1 MQPDDKSRLTGTL
14 WVLGAVVAWGAYF
27 PYAKLVLQKIS
38 PSSFLIIRLG
48 VGAATLYLLNLFLK
62 KSLRIRRADWLF
74 VIVAGTIGIVVHQL
88 IQLTGLKV
96 TSATNTG
103 WILTLNPPV
112 AGILGWLILKEK
124 VGVQKVIGLVIA
136 MLGVGLLVSK
146 GHLSQL
152 SLLQNWGDTLALIS
166 IGTWAIYSIMLKS
179 RLTTYE
185 PLAIAAYHMLLGF
198 VFFSII
204 GGASFIREAGSM
216 SAIDWA
222 IAVAIGIF
230 PSGLA
235 YYWWTSGLRRLSVI
249 DISMFL
255 FIEAIVA
262 SFMGWAVLGESFTAL
277 MVLATAVIIFGVWFA
292 ETRRFDRRADTRTA

>member
-1 MQPDDKSRLTGTL
+1 MQPEDKSRLTGTL

-27 PYAKLVLQKIS
+27 PYAKLVLQKVS

-48 VGAATLYLLNLFLK
+48 VGAATLYLLNVFLK
-62 KSLRIRRADWLF
+62 KSLRIRRSDWLF
-74 VIVAGTIGIVVHQL
+74 VIAAGAIGIIAHQL

-112 AGILGWLILKEK
+112 AGILGWLILKER
-124 VGVQKVIGLVIA
+124 VGIQKIIGLVIA
-136 MLGVGLLVSK
+136 MFGVALLVSK
-146 GHLSQL
+146 GHPSQL

-166 IGTWAIYSIMLKS
+166 IGTWAVYSIMLKS
-179 RLTTYE
+179 RLTSYE
-185 PLAIAAYHMLLGF
+185 PLAISAFHMLLGF
-198 VFFSII
+198 VFFAVV
-204 GGASFIREAGSM
+204 GGTQFAREAGSM
-216 SAIDWA
+216 TVTEWVIA
-222 IAVAIGIF
+222 IAIGVL

-235 YYWWTSGLRRLSVI
+235 YYWWTAGLRRLSVI

-262 SFMGWAVLGESFTAL
+262 SLAGWAVLGESFTAL
-277 MVLATAVIIFGVWFA
+277 MVLATIVIIFGVWFA
-292 ETRRFDRRADTRTA
+292 ETRRFGKRVDIHTT